1 LRTTTSAVGSPAS
14 LFCLL
19 IGFFSAVVG
28 FDQAKALLF
37 AGFNPLFKPGLIIE
51 QWP

>member
-1 LRTTTSAVGSPAS
+1 LWTTTSAVDSPAS

-28 FDQAKALLF
+28 FEQAKALLF
-37 AGFNPLFKPGLIIE
+37 AGFTAIYKPGLIIE